1 MHLLFSGEK
10 IKQTQLEPRPRLRP
24 IRVGLHG
31 QDFLV
36 IPVANLVQMKLSSYR
51 DKDRVHIPGMDAAG
65 LITQDVE
72 STLNDALQSK
82 LHHIRAT
89 E

>member
-1 MHLLFSGEK
+1 M
-10 IKQTQLEPRPRLRP
+10 
-24 IRVGLHG
+24 
-31 QDFLV
+31 